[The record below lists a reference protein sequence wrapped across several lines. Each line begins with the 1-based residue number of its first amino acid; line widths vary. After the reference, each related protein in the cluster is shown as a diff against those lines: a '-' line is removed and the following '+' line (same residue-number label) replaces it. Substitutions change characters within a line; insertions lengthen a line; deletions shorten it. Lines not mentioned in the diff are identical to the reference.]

1 MVRYLPFFA
10 SLAAA
15 TNLYATHY
23 DGEVYTLSLEDNSLS
38 ITSSSKTCGTHPS
51 WLTFDSSTRTIYC
64 SDHAGNSSMNG
75 LLTSYSVNQDGS
87 MTELTS
93 TVDVGAAVHSIIF
106 GGKDGREKYL
116 AIAHYGGSAL
126 STFALPLKSGEEPLQ
141 VFHYKMA
148 HPGIRPEQEAPHPHQ
163 VIIDPTGDFILVPD
177 LGADQVRV
185 YGIDHDSGHLN
196 LCPSLNY
203 TAGSG
208 PRHGLFWK
216 SSPSQSDQV
225 PLTMLYTVSELGGH
239 FNAFEVSY
247 LSSGCLG
254 FKETQAFVPYP
265 GGQLPA
271 KGTPAEI
278 RMAGDNLYASIRF
291 DQGFAPNDSISTL
304 VRSPDG
310 TVSFSQIT
318 SAYGAVPRTFAI
330 NNNGTLVAIAG
341 QDSSNVAIVER
352 DPQSGKLGNLV
363 ANVPIVQPGQDK
375 PSSGLSSIIWEE

>member
-93 TVDVGAAVHSIIF
+93 TVDVGAARWF
-106 GGKDGREKYL
+106 CPFDL
-116 AIAHYGGSAL
+116 CL
-126 STFALPLKSGEEPLQ
+126 TLKSGEEPLQ

-163 VIIDPTGDFILVPD
+163 VILDPTGDFILVPD

-225 PLTMLYTVSELGGH
+225 PLTMLYTVSELARH